1 MPNKLLRYIG
11 ISIALLLIV
20 SIRFFEHK
28 LFYDPFL
35 QFFKSEYQ
43 NKSLPEFDTFKLF
56 LNLFLRFIANT
67 ILSITIL
74 YLFFLNKMHI
84 KIAAVL
90 YVILFVILISVLFYL
105 LLFSSSP
112 NYLFLFYIRRF
123 LIQPIMLLLLIPA
136 FYFQKLTSQ

>member
-74 YLFFLNKMHI
+74 YLLFLNKMHI